1 MAGRPSKSV
10 KVLMM
15 EGKSHRT
22 KKELASRARSEDS
35 ALTGCGI
42 QEDPETAKD
51 KIAHAEFLRITELL
65 RLIEKDDDLYGSEI
79 NLYCRLKSE
88 IAAEEKAKKKV
99 IRAFNKLQRQVNQ
112 FEEPQDILAA
122 MKIMDGMLSKI
133 GSHDSRIMQKRKM
146 RIDIENKNLM
156 NIASSLRS
164 VPKTI
169 DTKTNALKEALSG

>member
-1 MAGRPSKSV
+1 MPERAKSAAI
-10 KVLMM
+10 LRM

-22 KKELASRARSEDS
+22 KQELAVRERAESES
-35 ALTGCGI
+35 MTGHGI

-51 KIAHAEFLRITELL
+51 KIAHAEFVRVTELL
-65 RLIEKDDDLYGSEI
+65 KLIEKDDDLYGSEI

-88 IAAEEKAKKKV
+88 ITAEEKAKKKV
-99 IRAFNKLQRQVNQ
+99 VRALNRLNRQINA
-112 FEEPQDILAA
+112 FEDPQDILAG
-122 MKIMDGMLSKI
+122 MKVMDGMLSKI

-169 DTKTNALKEALSG
+169 DTKTNALKEALGG